1 MRKTFLAI
9 ATLASLGLWGGTA
22 VADEPG
28 EESNAAPPEAAAP
41 EGGSAQGTPSA
52 QNDFTTLDKD
62 SDGSLTKTEAEKNKE
77 LAAQWDTLD
86 ANKDGKL
93 DQAEFA
99 KFETAPAAEPSTPS
113 TTPAPSDKGPMG
125 PGM

>member
-1 MRKTFLAI
+1 MRKTCLAI

-28 EESNAAPPEAAAP
+28 EESNATPPEAAAP
-41 EGGSAQGTPSA
+41 EAGSAQGSPSA

-62 SDGSLTKTEAEKNKE
+62 SDGSLTKAEAGKNKE

-99 KFETAPAAEPSTPS
+99 KFEMGPAPGPSTP
-113 TTPAPSDKGPMG
+113 
-125 PGM
+125 